1 MNYYII
7 FFAIIILI
15 GVILFNYFLVVFD
28 NKIKL
33 LENQIILL
41 FEKRTNLVPS
51 LYEITKEFLS
61 KHDEVFE
68 QILNLRKV
76 EFSNYEETFTQRIQ
90 NEIQIHH
97 ELNFIFKV
105 INKHPKIQKEW
116 KYLLIKDLF
125 LENSSEIGKKVEL
138 YKMIIKKLNFYLHFK
153 NFTPVWIFF
162 NIKKRNEI

>member
-105 INKHPKIQKEW
+105 INKHPKIQKE
-116 KYLLIKDLF
+116 
-125 LENSSEIGKKVEL
+125 
-138 YKMIIKKLNFYLHFK
+138 
-153 NFTPVWIFF
+153 
-162 NIKKRNEI
+162 